1 MSSTIP
7 TRIDSDLVD
16 AAKAAGSI
24 HSRTPA
30 QQIHHWARI
39 GREFESARNVSAVE
53 VAKVLAGQASY
64 DALADAEQ
72 AVVRATW
79 EERDEAT
86 LSTLNFAAEFEAAGA
101 RLVWRG
107 TSGGC
112 LVGLAG
118 FGRGRDGG
126 VGGAGTHANSTRCK
140 GGNRGPC
147 RGSAEAQA

>member
-86 LSTLNFAAEFEAAGA
+86 LSTLNFAAEFEAAGESYSEA
-101 RLVWRG
+101 
-107 TSGGC
+107 
-112 LVGLAG
+112 
-118 FGRGRDGG
+118 DE
-126 VGGAGTHANSTRCK
+126 H
-140 GGNRGPC
+140 GNVIVHP
-147 RGSAEAQA
+147 SPVE